1 MADEQITLGES
12 KIEENSFENEYKG
25 FISNRITE
33 LRLLKNVSE
42 YQMSLELGQNG
53 NYIRMISNGSSM
65 PKMGSFLRI
74 CEYLGVTPAEFFDP
88 DLHNPG
94 LVKRAMNPIEKLDD
108 EAIELIIHLTDRI
121 SEKDR

>member
-1 MADEQITLGES
+1 MISMADEQITLGES

-33 LRLLKNVSE
+33 LRLLKNISE

-74 CEYLGVTPAEFFDP
+74 CEYFNCNIGDICDA
-88 DLHNPG
+88 
-94 LVKRAMNPIEKLDD
+94 VKIWIK
-108 EAIELIIHLTDRI
+108 
-121 SEKDR
+121 

>member
-33 LRLLKNVSE
+33 LRLWKNISE

-74 CEYLGVTPAEFFDP
+74 CEYLGVTPAEFFDL

-94 LVKRAMNPIEKLDD
+94 LVKRAMNSIEKLDD